1 MREWPIMS
9 VTKIQNLIYASLPNT
24 GNGMEH
30 LWCFASWS
38 LGIAIKISKNTYW
51 FKVLTLILCY
61 N

>member
-38 LGIAIKISKNTYW
+38 LWYCHKNQQ
-51 FKVLTLILCY
+51 KHVLI
-61 N
+61 